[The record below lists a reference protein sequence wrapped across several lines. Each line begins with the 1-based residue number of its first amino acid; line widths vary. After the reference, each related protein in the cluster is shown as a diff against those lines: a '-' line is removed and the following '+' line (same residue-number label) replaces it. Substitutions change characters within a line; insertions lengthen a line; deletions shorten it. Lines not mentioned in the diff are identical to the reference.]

1 MVKMKFPHQSC
12 EYSFYNMENKFQ
24 CEYKWFPN
32 TENCIDLKEKFE
44 KSVKETEIAEI
55 LWKEA

>member
-1 MVKMKFPHQSC
+1 MNIA
-12 EYSFYNMENKFQ
+12 FYNMENKFQ

-32 TENCIDLKEKFE
+32 TENYIDMKEKFE
-44 KSVKETEIAEI
+44 KSVVETEIVEI